1 MKVLMPYVVYQA
13 KRLEEEEKKRVLEE
27 WGRYCGTWIKGVFCI
42 EWKPLA

>member
-27 WGRYCGTWIKGVFCI
+27 WGEILRNLDKRVVLY
-42 EWKPLA
+42 

>member
-27 WGRYCGTWIKGVFCI
+27 WGEILRNLDKRGFLY
-42 EWKPLA
+42 